1 MELKPKDLKL
11 IETKKGLVGLLQS
24 DHDQLNFAKALRTVK
39 YEKRIEELQ
48 EELIK
53 LQTWVANHKKK
64 VVIVF
69 EGRDAA
75 GKGGAIRRIV
85 EHLNPREHRIVALPK
100 PNEVESGQWYFQRYV
115 RQLPREGEIVFYDRS
130 WYNRAVVE
138 PVNGFCTQDEYA
150 TFMNE
155 VNDVEKMWINSG
167 IYLIKIYFSIT
178 KEQQMKRF
186 NDIVNSPIKRWKYSS
201 VDQKAQDL
209 FEVYS
214 EYKDKMF
221 ELTHTKKA
229 PWKIIDA
236 NKKYKARVEAMEY
249 ILSKIPYDDK
259 NKRILKH
266 QNLEVE
272 I

>member
-1 MELKPKDLKL
+1 MAEYDLNELQKIRENKEVLEYLEEHGIIEIKKFNDIYDYEQELYDLQVKLLKL
-11 IETKKGLVGLLQS
+11 QYEIIEKG
-24 DHDQLNFAKALRTVK
+24 
-39 YEKRIEELQ
+39 KRV
-48 EELIK
+48 LI
-53 LQTWVANHKKK
+53 
-64 VVIVF
+64 IF

-75 GKGGAIRRIV
+75 GKGGTIGRIT
-85 EHLNPREHRIVALPK
+85 EHLNPKKVRVVALPK
-100 PNEVESGQWYFQRYV
+100 PTEEESGQWYFQRYV
-115 RQLPREGEIVFYDRS
+115 RQLPREGEIVFFDRS

-138 PVNGFCTQDEYA
+138 PVNGFCTEQEYE

-209 FEVYS
+209 FDIYS
-214 EYKDKMF
+214 DYKNKMF
-221 ELTHTKKA
+221 EKTDTETA
-229 PWKIIDA
+229 PWKVIDA

-266 QNLEVE
+266 QNLEE
-272 I
+272 

>member
-11 IETKKGLVGLLQS
+11 IETKKGLLGLLQS

-53 LQTWVANHKKK
+53 LQTWVGNHKKK

-69 EGRDAA
+69 EGRDSA

-115 RQLPREGEIVFYDRS
+115 RQLPREGEIVFFDRS

-221 ELTHTKKA
+221 ELTHTKIA

>member
-1 MELKPKDLKL
+1 MEFKPKDLKL

-201 VDQKAQDL
+201 VDQKAQEL

-221 ELTHTKKA
+221 ELTHTKIA

>member
-1 MELKPKDLKL
+1 MDLKPKDLKL
-11 IETKKGLVGLLQS
+11 IETKKGLISLLQS
-24 DHDQLNFAKALRTVK
+24 DQGNLNFAKALRTVK
-39 YEKRIEELQ
+39 YENRIEELQ

-53 LQTWVANHKKK
+53 LQTWIGETKQK
-64 VVIVF
+64 VVIIF

-100 PNEVESGQWYFQRYV
+100 PNEVECGQWYFQRYV
-115 RQLPREGEIVFYDRS
+115 RQLPRAGEIVFFDRC

-138 PVNGFCTQDEYA
+138 PVNGFCTQEEYE

-167 IYLIKIYFSIT
+167 IFLIKIYFSIT
-178 KEQQMKRF
+178 KEQQAKRF
-186 NDIVNSPIKRWKYSS
+186 ADIINSPTKRWKYSS
-201 VDQKAQDL
+201 VDQEAQDL

-214 EYKDKMF
+214 EYKDVMF
-221 ELTHTKKA
+221 ERTNTEIS
-229 PWKIIDA
+229 PWKVIDA

-249 ILSKIPYDDK
+249 ILSRIPYIDK
-259 NKRILKH
+259 DKCVLVH
-266 QNLEVE
+266 QNLEE
-272 I
+272 EN